1 MTMGRILRLLSVA
14 SIACVA
20 ATPGRAQSVEQ
31 FYANRVISLYI
42 GFSVGGGYDIYGRLV
57 ARHIGKHI
65 PGNPTVVPTN
75 MEGAG
80 SLKLM
85 NWLYDGAPRDG
96 SAIGTVNRGAPFE
109 PLVGIQEFA
118 RFDATTF
125 TWIGSVN
132 DEVSVC
138 VAWKSTGI
146 TEFSELYER
155 ELIVGGTGQGA
166 EDVFSKLISGVLGVR
181 LRLITGYAGGNEVNY
196 AMERGEVDGRC
207 GWSWSSIKSTRQQ
220 WLDDGSIKI
229 LLQVALRKHPDLP
242 DIPLIMDLADNEEKR
257 QILRL
262 VLGRGVLGRP
272 FLAPPGVPAD
282 RAAALQHAFDA
293 MVRDPEFLADA
304 ERLRLEIMPISGS
317 ELQRLMTEIYA
328 TPPDIVAKA
337 RIILR

>member
-1 MTMGRILRLLSVA
+1 MGRILRLLSVV

-31 FYANRVISLYI
+31 FYTNRVISLYI

-65 PGNPTVVPTN
+65 PGNPTVVPAN

-96 SAIGTVNRGAPFE
+96 SVIGTVNRGAPFE

-118 RFDATTF
+118 RFDATAF

-138 VAWKSTGI
+138 VAWERTGI
-146 TEFSELYER
+146 TEFSELYEK

-166 EDVFSKLISGVLGVR
+166 EDVFSKLIIGVLGAR

-220 WLDDGSIKI
+220 WLDDGSIKV

-242 DIPLIMDLADNEEKR
+242 EVPLIMDLADNEEKR

-304 ERLRLEIMPISGS
+304 ARSRLEIMPISGS
-317 ELQRLMTEIYA
+317 ELQQLVTEIYA

-337 RIILR
+337 RMILR

>member
-1 MTMGRILRLLSVA
+1 MGRILRLLSVA

-96 SAIGTVNRGAPFE
+96 SAIE